1 MKKILNKVDKLAALR
16 VQQADLKKAAD
27 KLEAE
32 LKLQGVGEYAGS
44 EHYANVYELQSADK
58 VDWKAIAMKLKPS
71 HQLVA
76 AHTKPGKMALVLK
89 LFGYKKD
96 GAEVAA

>member
-1 MKKILNKVDKLAALR
+1 MGKILNKVDKLAQLR
-16 VQQADLKKAAD
+16 VEQAALKKAAD

-32 LKLQGVGEYAGS
+32 MKAQGVGEYKGS

-58 VDWKAIAMKLKPS
+58 VDWKAIAMKLQPS
-71 HQLVA
+71 RQLIA
-76 AHTKPGKMALVLK
+76 AHTKPGKLGLVLK

-96 GAEVAA
+96 GAAVAA